1 MTDLDYAKKFINL
14 YAGAKERKI
23 ECTMSFKHYVKLQ
36 KTKVCFYTGV
46 AFINVDNHAL
56 ARSMD
61 RIDASLGYTDK
72 NTVACTR
79 EFNCRKSNVTISDIK
94 IMYETLQ
101 KNKLL

>member
-1 MTDLDYAKKFINL
+1 MTDLEYAKKFLTL
-14 YAGAKERKI
+14 YATAKERKI

-46 AFINVDNHAL
+46 IFINVDNHPL
-56 ARSMD
+56 QRSID

-79 EFNCRKSNVTISDIK
+79 EFNCRKSNITISDIT
-94 IMYETLQ
+94 IMYEILQ